1 MITYILFAL
10 GFVLLVAGARMLI
23 RGASSI
29 GTRFGLSQLV
39 IGLTIVAM
47 GTSLPELI
55 INVFASIKGD
65 TGLAVGNVIGSNIT
79 NTLLIIG
86 VAALIYPSKVHAG
99 ILKRD
104 VWANLFSVAI
114 LALLAN
120 DFIFGR
126 TNSINR
132 VDGIIL
138 LLFFVYYLYQSFFK
152 QEKETKKVEIKAPQ
166 GMSVPVALLLTAG
179 GIAGLYFGG
188 TWIVDGVEQ
197 MSYDLGIS
205 GSTIGLTLVAGATS
219 LPELV
224 TSVTAA
230 IKKESDIAIGNVV
243 GSNIFNILLVL
254 GVSAVIRPIGFQT
267 AMNIQLMIFFA
278 SVLLLILFIKTGK
291 KSMTISRIEGII
303 LLLGYFCFLYYTIY
317 WQS

>member
-10 GFVLLVAGARMLI
+10 GFVLLITGARILI
-23 RGASSI
+23 KGASSI
-29 GTRFGLSQLV
+29 GLRFGLSQLV

-55 INVFASIKGD
+55 INIFASIKGN

-86 VAALIYPSKVHAG
+86 VAALIYPSKVHKG
-99 ILKRD
+99 ILNRD
-104 VWANLFSVAI
+104 VWWNLFAVII

-120 DFIFGR
+120 DLIFGR
-126 TNSINR
+126 TNSISR
-132 VDGIIL
+132 FDGIIL
-138 LLFFVYYLYQSFFK
+138 LLFFLYYLYISFFK
-152 QEKETKKVEIKAPQ
+152 QGKEEKRSKDISQKTI
-166 GMSVPVALLLTAG
+166 SLPVALLMTVG
-179 GIAGLYFGG
+179 GITGLYFGG
-188 TWIVDGVEQ
+188 QWIVNGVEQ
-197 MSYDLGIS
+197 MSEDLGIS

-224 TSVTAA
+224 TSLIAA
-230 IKKESDIAIGNVV
+230 IKKDADIAIGNVV
-243 GSNIFNILLVL
+243 GSNIFNIFLVL
-254 GVSAVIRPIGFQT
+254 GVSAVIRPIDYASG
-267 AMNIQLMIFFA
+267 MNMQLMIFFA
-278 SVLLLILFIKTGK
+278 AMLLLILFIKIGK
-291 KSMTISRIEGII
+291 KSLTISRFEGIL

>member
-1 MITYILFAL
+1 
-10 GFVLLVAGARMLI
+10 
-23 RGASSI
+23 
-29 GTRFGLSQLV
+29 
-39 IGLTIVAM
+39 M

-55 INVFASIKGD
+55 INVFASIKGN

-79 NTLLIIG
+79 NTLLVIG
-86 VAALIYPSKVHAG
+86 VAALIYPSKVHRG

-104 VWANLFSVAI
+104 VWANLFSIII

-126 TNSINR
+126 TNSISR
-132 VDGIIL
+132 FDGIIL

-152 QEKETKKVEIKAPQ
+152 PQKEEEKDGEKTPETISLFA
-166 GMSVPVALLLTAG
+166 ALSLTIG

-188 TWIVDGVEQ
+188 QWIVDGVEQ
-197 MSYDLGIS
+197 MSKDLGIS

-230 IKKESDIAIGNVV
+230 IKKDSDIAIGNIV

-254 GVSAVIRPIGFQT
+254 GISAVIRPIDFNPD
-267 AMNIQLMIFFA
+267 MNSQLMIFFT
-278 SVLLLILFIKTGK
+278 SILLLILFIKTGK